1 VISFRQHV
9 VTIVAIF
16 LALALGLLAG
26 SAFIQPRLVDTLQS
40 TVDELRV
47 ETDDLR
53 GQVTDLRG
61 QVAGQEGFADAA
73 LPHLAEGLLTGQD
86 VVVVAQEGVEDTV
99 VARTRQALN
108 QAGATAV
115 VLEARSSLAPE
126 DADSQLALAELLG
139 LPGADPTRL
148 AGDAAQALADRL
160 ATGSDRAAPA
170 ETDLLGALLNEGYLA
185 PLGSGVSDASLAAI
199 GGPGQA
205 VVVLSGGQAEDPSM
219 SPEEFAVPLTER
231 LSELG
236 MPVAAGESEGT
247 RWPFVELL
255 RAGSLEGLVTVDNL
269 DGSMGGAA
277 LVLAL
282 QNRLTN
288 GDGGDFGV
296 RDGAAPLP
304 SLP

>member
-1 VISFRQHV
+1 MISFRQHV

-26 SAFIQPRLVDTLQS
+26 SAFIQPKLVDTLQS
-40 TVDELRV
+40 RLDQQVNTI
-47 ETDDLR
+47 DDLR
-53 GQVTDLRG
+53 GQVTDLGG
-61 QVAGQEGFADAA
+61 QVDAQQGFADAA
-73 LPHLAEGLLTGQD
+73 LPHLTEGLLTGQD

-108 QAGATAV
+108 QAGSTV
-115 VLEARSSLAPE
+115 LVLEARSSLAPKDP
-126 DADSQLALAELLG
+126 DAQKALAELLG
-139 LPGADPTRL
+139 LPGADPSEL

-160 ATGSDRAAPA
+160 AAGSDRASPA
-170 ETDLLGALLNEGYLA
+170 DADLLGALLNEGYLA

-205 VVVLSGGQAEDPSM
+205 VVVLSGGQAEDPTM
-219 SPEEFAVPLTER
+219 SPEDFAVPLTER
-231 LSELG
+231 LTELG

-282 QNRLTN
+282 QDRLTN

-296 RDGAAPLP
+296 KDGAAPLP
-304 SLP
+304 PLP